1 MNTSNNKTVSDYHFL
16 TREDIINLLEQN
28 GLDMKED
35 DLIKLLPINY
45 KLYSLLIWNRSY
57 KEV

>member
-28 GLDMKED
+28 GLDIKED

-45 KLYSLLIWNRSY
+45 K
-57 KEV
+57 

>member
-16 TREDIINLLEQN
+16 TWEDIINLLEQN

-45 KLYSLLIWNRSY
+45 K
-57 KEV
+57 